1 MTGMPKAEDAISLLV
16 MGCGSIGERHIANL
30 RAILPKARIDVF
42 DSEPARLRAV
52 EEKHKV
58 NPVKEGAITEAYDCV
73 LVCTPP
79 VSHVKLAIQAV
90 DAGSNVFIEKPL
102 STTLE
107 GTKELQ
113 DLLHRKRLTAF
124 VGYSLRFNKGINIIK
139 KLIDDQKFGKVVH
152 ASAYFGQYL
161 PDWRPSQDY
170 RNSYTARKDLGGGII
185 FDASHEVDYLMWL
198 LGKPVSIQ
206 SDYADTDIINVNTE
220 AVADVIMKFQKNIQG
235 HVHMN
240 FVRREYKRTL
250 EVLCENGIIQWS
262 LSDQTVRTFDASSKS
277 WTVLEAGQP
286 VNDMYVDEMKHVIAM
301 VRAKSRSPIIDL
313 ENGISTLQM
322 SLAIHE
328 SGKSGKRIML

>member
-1 MTGMPKAEDAISLLV
+1 MTGMPKAEDAVSLLV

-30 RAILPKARIDVF
+30 RAMMPNARIDAF

-52 EEKHKV
+52 EEKHKAH
-58 NPVKEGAITEAYDCV
+58 PVKDDAITAAYDCV

-79 VSHVKLAIQAV
+79 MSHIKLATQAV
-90 DAGSNVFIEKPL
+90 AAGSNVFIEKPL

-107 GTKELQ
+107 GVDALQ
-113 DLLHRKRLTAF
+113 DLLHGKRLAAF
-124 VGYSLRFNKGINIIK
+124 VGYSLRFNRGINIIK
-139 KLIDDQKFGKVVH
+139 KMIDDQKFGRVVH

-198 LGKPVSIQ
+198 LGKPASIQ
-206 SDYADTDIINVNTE
+206 SDYAGTDIINVNTE
-220 AVADVIMKFQKNIQG
+220 AVADVILKFPKNIQG

-240 FVRREYKRTL
+240 FVRREYRRSL

-262 LSDQTVRTFDASSKS
+262 LSDQTVRTFDANSKS
-277 WTVLEAGQP
+277 WSVTEAGQP
-286 VNDMYVDEMKHVIAM
+286 VNEMYVDEMKHVM
-301 VRAKSRSPIIDL
+301 SMMMAKSKSPIIDL
-313 ENGISTLQM
+313 ENGVSTLQV

-328 SGKSGKRIML
+328 SGRSGKRMML

>member
-30 RAILPKARIDVF
+30 RAILPKARIDAF
-42 DSEPARLRAV
+42 DSEPVRLRAV
-52 EEKHKV
+52 EEKHRV
-58 NPVKEGAITEAYDCV
+58 HPVKEGAITEAYDCV

-107 GTKELQ
+107 GIDALQ
-113 DLLHRKRLTAF
+113 DLLYRKCLTAF

-220 AVADVIMKFQKNIQG
+220 AVADVIMKFQKNAQG

-262 LSDQTVRTFDASSKS
+262 LSDQTVRTFDANSKL
-277 WTVLEAGQP
+277 WTVTEAGQS
-286 VNDMYVDEMKHVIAM
+286 VNDMYVDEMKHVIGI

-313 ENGISTLQM
+313 ENGISTLQV

-328 SGKSGKRIML
+328 SGKSGKRITL